1 LTKPDDSDGRP
12 RTDRTVAEEMLQ
24 EYEPGKDMGQDWYV
38 RRIAYLI
45 DQIRG
50 CLQVTPPELWLIK
63 RSLLRLIVSDNNQWL
78 VNKAQELLDRLIDDH
93 R

>member
-1 LTKPDDSDGRP
+1 MALDVS
-12 RTDRTVAEEMLQ
+12 
-24 EYEPGKDMGQDWYV
+24 
-38 RRIAYLI
+38 
-45 DQIRG
+45 
-50 CLQVTPPELWLIK
+50 PPELWLIK